1 MLTTA
6 KLPML
11 LLLALLALLALL
23 PLGSGVTAE
32 VEESL
37 EEVVVRGHFPGPPMW
52 KVSNGDN
59 VMWIFPHLRWIPKD
73 MTWASERA
81 ARVIAESQE
90 FMNLPEWSWV
100 PPPSVL
106 LNPINLVRNF
116 RNGQRAERNPDG
128 GTLEQN
134 LPPALY
140 ARFAALKARY
150 FPNNNGPLEMRPLF
164 AGRTM
169 MNSIRQREGLVSGDD
184 ILKTIRG
191 LARRN
196 RNIQRTDISVRVELG
211 EDFGDYRDRI
221 GAVWMSFP
229 PEQEHAC
236 FERQVRQ
243 MEEDLD
249 EIKNR
254 ANSWARGSIDEF
266 RDDEND
272 QFRNVPLVFDELNA
286 CDELFTGTSSPEH
299 EALVGMITRVSQ
311 NWLAAAERSLA
322 ENAST
327 FAILPINELL
337 AEDGLLSKL
346 KAKGYDVREP

>member
-6 KLPML
+6 KLAT
-11 LLLALLALLALL
+11 LLLATFS
-23 PLGSGVTAE
+23 LGSGVAAE
-32 VEESL
+32 VSENL
-37 EEVVVRGHFPGPPMW
+37 EEVVVRGYFPGPPLW

-59 VMWIFPHLRWIPKD
+59 VLWIFPHLRWIPKD
-73 MTWASERA
+73 MAWDSGRA

-90 FMNLPEWSWV
+90 ILNLPEWSWV
-100 PPPSVL
+100 PPASVL
-106 LNPINLVRNF
+106 LNPVNLVRNF

-128 GTLEQN
+128 GTLEEN

-140 ARFAALKARY
+140 ARFAALKAQY

-184 ILKTIRG
+184 ILETIQG
-191 LARRN
+191 LVRRN
-196 RNIQRTDISVRVELG
+196 RNIQRTDISERVELG
-211 EDFGDYRDRI
+211 DGFGDYKDRI

-236 FERQVRQ
+236 FEQQVRQ

-254 ANSWARGSIDEF
+254 ANSWARGNIEEF
-266 RDDEND
+266 RDDEKD
-272 QFRNVPLVFDELNA
+272 QFRNVPLVFDESKA

-299 EALVGMITRVSQ
+299 EALAGMITRVNQ
-311 NWLAAAERSLA
+311 RWLEAAQRSLGK
-322 ENAST
+322 NAST

-346 KAKGYDVREP
+346 KAKGYEVREP